1 MMATVS
7 PQPRHM
13 SGPYG
18 PPPPPM
24 LDTQTARPP
33 YFFAPLP
40 RSPAIARSTGR
51 QLAGLGGFQ
60 ESRKRSRHGISDSYF
75 KTQYSAKAERYSGA
89 SVASSIDRSAD
100 AKSPPPLA
108 STKYLLSGGTET
120 PQTFVNTLRDDDEY
134 NDLEYRRGIWT
145 APTSPT
151 LGCVKPTMNA
161 ERRLEPSQ
169 NSTNPWVLS
178 QLLSL
183 VGGVAGKMWQFCQ
196 VPFRGFHA
204 GGGQGYSIDTQGK
217 ITESRLWEDIDPNPM
232 EMFES
237 HTPLLGQFPENN
249 FGVRSITSIAS
260 TEETPVRSSK
270 RLCTH
275 DGWVMV
281 GGVDNTDSRAS
292 SPRLSERR
300 TPSMAKPRSPSQIPR
315 PVQPRTNPGTRG
327 SSTRPSLLPVS
338 RRTSHARNSVKPYS
352 SSPAVRSNK
361 SVSLGSP
368 RARGYSRQSYG
379 SPVLFPSHNA
389 SPLPPD
395 SQRLINKIRRDE
407 MEEEA
412 RMRKMSAQAR
422 AMLKEA
428 REALG
433 TKYEIEDVDEFMN
446 L

>member
-1 MMATVS
+1 
-7 PQPRHM
+7 
-13 SGPYG
+13 
-18 PPPPPM
+18 
-24 LDTQTARPP
+24 
-33 YFFAPLP
+33 
-40 RSPAIARSTGR
+40 
-51 QLAGLGGFQ
+51 
-60 ESRKRSRHGISDSYF
+60 
-75 KTQYSAKAERYSGA
+75 
-89 SVASSIDRSAD
+89 
-100 AKSPPPLA
+100 
-108 STKYLLSGGTET
+108 
-120 PQTFVNTLRDDDEY
+120 
-134 NDLEYRRGIWT
+134 
-145 APTSPT
+145 
-151 LGCVKPTMNA
+151 
-161 ERRLEPSQ
+161 
-169 NSTNPWVLS
+169 
-178 QLLSL
+178 
-183 VGGVAGKMWQFCQ
+183 
-196 VPFRGFHA
+196 
-204 GGGQGYSIDTQGK
+204 
-217 ITESRLWEDIDPNPM
+217 M

-237 HTPLLGQFPENN
+237 HTPLLGRFPENN
-249 FGVRSITSIAS
+249 FGVRSITSMAS
-260 TEETPVRSSK
+260 TEETPVRPSK

-281 GGVDNTDSRAS
+281 GVDNTDSRAS

-315 PVQPRTNPGTRG
+315 PVQPRTNSGTRG

-338 RRTSHARNSVKPYS
+338 RRTSHARNSVKPHF
-352 SSPAVRSNK
+352 SSPAIRPNK

-379 SPVLFPSHNA
+379 SPVLFPSHKA